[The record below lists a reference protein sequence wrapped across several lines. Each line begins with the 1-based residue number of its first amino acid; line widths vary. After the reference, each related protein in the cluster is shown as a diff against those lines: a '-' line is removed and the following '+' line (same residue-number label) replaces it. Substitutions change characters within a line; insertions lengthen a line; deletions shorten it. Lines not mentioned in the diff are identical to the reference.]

1 MAIQIK
7 SRNSTTFYKKKEF
20 HDTNITLHTRNKS
33 FWYPTYN
40 QNGYPHVQQAFLL
53 PPERQQE
60 FDPFI
65 LLAEDWFKRGVF
77 GDHPHRGFQTV
88 TYVVDGRLEH
98 IDNAGGYSILDAGDI
113 QYMNAGW
120 AARHAEEAYED
131 DLIHTLQLWLNL
143 PKALKNTEQAI
154 KIFV

>member
-7 SRNSTTFYKKKEF
+7 SRNSTTFYRKKEF

-113 QYMNAGW
+113 QVHECGMGSTS
-120 AARHAEEAYED
+120 R
-131 DLIHTLQLWLNL
+131 
-143 PKALKNTEQAI
+143 
-154 KIFV
+154 